1 MPRVITIANMKG
13 GVGKTTLSVNLA
25 FELFYR
31 KNKVLVIENDPQFNA
46 TTSLVRP
53 EQYVKDYIRTTKYIT
68 TASIYEKR
76 MRGSKDSNEAPL
88 PFNQCWQFKSTKWSL
103 DLVGSTLDLNDT
115 LKNPNGKVNFLKN
128 FIAKRC
134 QEYDYIIIDCPP
146 TPGILT
152 DAALEASNFAIV
164 PVTPDY
170 FASIGLPQFIRSVE
184 EFKEDQA
191 DENDVKILGVVFS
204 RVPRAIDALSR
215 QAISEVQ
222 AIDPQKCQPFQ
233 NHLPDFKVF
242 ARSLYQAC
250 PLRMLKGQGQR
261 GKNEAM
267 QSMRQLTDEIIGRIE
282 ALEKI

>member
-1 MPRVITIANMKG
+1 MPKVITVANMKG

-31 KNKVLVIENDPQFNA
+31 QNKVLVIDNDPQFNA
-46 TTSLVRP
+46 TTSFVRP
-53 EQYVKDYIRTTKYIT
+53 EQYVEDYIKNTKFVT

-76 MRGSKDSNEAPL
+76 MRGSKAPNDAPL
-88 PFNQCWQFKSTKWSL
+88 PVNRCWMFKNTNWSL

-128 FIAKRC
+128 FISKRC
-134 QEYDYIIIDCPP
+134 QDYDYVIIDCPP

-152 DAALEASNFAIV
+152 EAALEASNYAIV

-191 DENDVKILGVVFS
+191 DANNVQILGVVFS
-204 RVPRAIDALSR
+204 RVPRLLDALSR
-215 QAISEVQ
+215 QAIEEVRT
-222 AIDPQKCQPFQ
+222 IDPGKCKPFE
-233 NHLPDFKVF
+233 NHLPEFKVF
-242 ARSLYQAC
+242 ARSLYQAR
-250 PLRMLKGQGQR
+250 PLGMLSGKGQR

-267 QSMRQLTDEIIGRIE
+267 QSMRQLTDEIIIRIE